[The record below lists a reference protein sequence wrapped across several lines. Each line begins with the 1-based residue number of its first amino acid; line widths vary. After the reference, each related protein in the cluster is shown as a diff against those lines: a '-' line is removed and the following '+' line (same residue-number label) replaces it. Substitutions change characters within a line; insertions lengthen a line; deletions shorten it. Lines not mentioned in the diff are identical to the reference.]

1 MIEENASGF
10 EYEDTSIKCFKEG
23 KIAVLQIK
31 ANIFN
36 TLVNFTESG
45 KFFQLFE
52 LIEKDK
58 EISSIFL
65 YNEPDCLSAKQY
77 DIFIE
82 NIYSEKGIKD
92 DIPSKKISNK
102 LLRTREIVV
111 LNRFI
116 LNISNSSKLFVIGL
130 QGNIATP
137 FFGASLASDIRF
149 GSTDLV
155 FSFPHI
161 KYKFHP
167 GGALPFFISKSLNP
181 GIAAEIIFKGEDIKS
196 NKAMDLGLINK
207 IIANDDFKE
216 NCIKEI
222 NACYNLD
229 QCCIARTKSMMNCY
243 SRKELQ
249 NYINKEFNIFI

>member
-1 MIEENASGF
+1 MIEGNSSSF
-10 EYEDTSIKCFKEG
+10 KYEDTSIKCFKEG
-23 KIAVLQIK
+23 KVAVLQIK
-31 ANIFN
+31 ANVFT
-36 TLVNFTESG
+36 TLVNITESG
-45 KFFQLFE
+45 KLFQLFE

-77 DIFIE
+77 DIFIK
-82 NIYSEKGIKD
+82 NIFTEKGIND
-92 DIPSKKISNK
+92 DISSRKISDK
-102 LLRTREIVV
+102 VLRTREIVA

-167 GGALPFFISKSLNP
+167 GGALPFFISKYLNT
-181 GIAAEIIFKGEDIKS
+181 GIASEIIFRGEDIKS

-207 IIANDDFKE
+207 IIINDNFKE

-222 NACYNLD
+222 NDKYNLD

-243 SRKELQ
+243 SRAELK
-249 NYINKEFNIFI
+249 NYIEREYDIFI